1 MAVSNENSNG
11 LSSKIDDYI
20 LENKS
25 SENMMYMLVAVVIG
39 FLVYQFV
46 FSQTDENLKSTQNKH
61 KSVKTKV
68 MQNQSYLSINSEVN
82 LQSIKDSIV
91 VKNRELDDANYKI
104 SYVDNTLTELSYLLF
119 DNQSWANFVD
129 NISEIAKKYKVD
141 IREISNKF
149 YKPTFQKISH
159 VVEIAVESKASFSN
173 TIKFINEIEE
183 SKLVIDVSEL
193 NITKPDDKLMS
204 RIKIAVWGMKY

>member
-1 MAVSNENSNG
+1 MAVSNENSSG
-11 LSSKIDDYI
+11 LSNKIDDYI
-20 LENKS
+20 FENRS
-25 SENMMYMLVAVVIG
+25 SENMMYMLIAVVIG
-39 FLVYQFV
+39 FLVYQFI
-46 FSQTDENLKSTQNKH
+46 FLETDKSLKLTQNKH
-61 KSVKTKV
+61 KSMKTKV
-68 MQNQSYLSINSEVN
+68 MQNQSYLSINSEAN

-91 VKNRELDDANYKI
+91 AKNRELDDANYKI

-141 IREISNKF
+141 IREISNRF

-159 VVEIAVESKASFSN
+159 VVEIDVESKASFSN
-173 TIKFINEIEE
+173 TIKFLNEIEE